1 MASSNNPMSRIMT
14 EEELATKDQLFDLL
28 GKQGYKTYAQ
38 LFDKFALH
46 LTEDPGVIA
55 YMVPDKGII
64 VINRFLLLSQISTVL
79 RHEIL
84 HQYLEHGKR
93 ELAKLK
99 NRFGDDFEIDANVH
113 ELSNIAADFEV
124 SNRGYTN
131 ADKRTVRNLRLNG
144 EVLGGLVTEDGHPD
158 WVDLTYEEMLDK
170 LLDESDAD
178 AAKLR
183 KQVMIGDR
191 GNEAKQKAEA
201 VARAAQIQKER
212 AEASGDD
219 ATAAAAD
226 SLQDAANDITDAINK
241 TTGQGDN
248 SGNDSKN
255 TDPSHSSGTAGN
267 EPSTAD
273 KVKGAYSDYSLSADE
288 LAQIEATLKRIEELL
303 DDPATL
309 TKLDK
314 EHERRIFDSEEEVR
328 ERAAKAE
335 RVDPLNQFISSLAGF
350 IAKQTAIGRDAS
362 WKRTNPVYSR
372 QGIVRPGKA
381 RTMNKKIPLVQLYY
395 DRSGSW
401 AGDVQKEE
409 IGRRGRA
416 VLEEYERKGLIK
428 VEDYWFDTRVR
439 TNEREAG
446 GGTAGQP
453 ILDNIIKTEPDNV
466 VIITDSDINDCT
478 SKVTVPGAVWL
489 LFVDGVSDN
498 LIAHIHGEQ
507 LTEKFEIWT

>member
-1 MASSNNPMSRIMT
+1 MSRIMT

-38 LFDKFALH
+38 LFDQFALH

-55 YMVPDKGII
+55 YMIPDKGII
-64 VINRFLLLSQISTVL
+64 VINRFLMLRQLSTIL

-93 ELAKLK
+93 EEAKLTS
-99 NRFGDDFEIDANVH
+99 RFGADFEVDPSIH
-113 ELSNIAADFEV
+113 ELSNIAADFEI

-131 ADKRTVRNLRLNG
+131 EDKKTARNLRLNG
-144 EVLGGLVTEDGHPD
+144 EVVGGLVTEDGHPD

-170 LLDESDAD
+170 LLDDKDAD
-178 AAKLR
+178 ASKLR

-191 GNEAKQKAEA
+191 GNAAKQAAEA
-201 VARAAQIQKER
+201 AARAAQIAKEA
-212 AEASGDD
+212 AEAEGDGKEAAGAD
-219 ATAAAAD
+219 ALKDTA
-226 SLQDAANDITDAINK
+226 DAIINSIDK
-241 TTGQGDN
+241 TTGQ
-248 SGNDSKN
+248 NDK
-255 TDPSHSSGTAGN
+255 
-267 EPSTAD
+267 AD
-273 KVKGAYSDYSLSADE
+273 KGGKGASGQGGGSTPDKERVKGAYSDYSLSEDE
-288 LAQIEATLKRIEELL
+288 LAQIEATLKRIGELL
-303 DDPATL
+303 DDPTTL

-314 EHERRIFDSEEEVR
+314 EHERRLFDAGDETR

-335 RVDPLNQFISSLAGF
+335 RIDPLNQFISSLSGF

-362 WKRTNPVYSR
+362 WKRINPVYAR

-381 RTMNKKIPLVQLYY
+381 RVMNKKIPLVELYY

-401 AGDVQKEE
+401 AGNKEKEE

-428 VEDYWFDTRVR
+428 VVDYWFDTKVR
-439 TNEREAG
+439 TNEYEAG
-446 GGTAGQP
+446 GGTLGQP
-453 ILDNIIKTEPDNV
+453 ILENIIDTQPDNV
-466 VIITDSDINDCT
+466 VIITDSDIRDCIT
-478 SKVTVPGAVWL
+478 NITVPGAVWL

-498 LIAHIHGEQ
+498 LINHIYGEQ
-507 LTEKFEIWT
+507 LTERFEIWT

>member
-1 MASSNNPMSRIMT
+1 MSRIMT

-46 LTEDPGVIA
+46 LTEDPEVIA

-64 VINRFLLLSQISTVL
+64 VINRFLLLRQVSTIL

-93 ELAKLK
+93 EEAKLK
-99 NRFGDDFEIDANVH
+99 NRFGDDFRADQSIH
-113 ELSNIAADFEV
+113 ELSNIAADFEI

-131 ADKRTVRNLRLNG
+131 EDKKTARNLRLNG
-144 EVLGGLVTEDGHPD
+144 QVVGGLVTEDGHPD

-170 LLDESDAD
+170 LLDDKDAD
-178 AAKLR
+178 ASKLR

-191 GNEAKQKAEA
+191 GNAAKQEAEA
-201 VARAAQIQKER
+201 VARAAQIKKER
-212 AEASGDD
+212 AEASGNDS
-219 ATAAAAD
+219 AAAAAD
-226 SLQDAANDITDAINK
+226 SLQDTANDIADAINK
-241 TTGQGDN
+241 TTGQDDN
-248 SGNDSKN
+248 SDSEGENGKPN
-255 TDPSHSSGTAGN
+255 NSDGKAGSD
-267 EPSTAD
+267 ESTTD
-273 KVKGAYSDYSLSADE
+273 KVKGAYSDYGLTEAE

-303 DDPATL
+303 DDPTTL

-314 EHERRIFDSEEEVR
+314 EHERRLFDAGDETR

-335 RVDPLNQFISSLAGF
+335 RIDPLNQFISSLSGF
-350 IAKQTAIGRDAS
+350 IAKQTAVGRDAS

-401 AGDVQKEE
+401 SGDKQKEE

-416 VLEEYERKGLIK
+416 VLEDYERRGLIK
-428 VEDYWFDTRVR
+428 VQDYWFDTKVR

-453 ILDNIIKTEPDNV
+453 ILENIIDTQPDNV
-466 VIITDSDINDCT
+466 VIITDSDISDCVST
-478 SKVTVPGAVWL
+478 VTIPGAVWL

-498 LIAHIHGEQ
+498 LIEHIYGEQ
-507 LTEKFEIWT
+507 LTERFEIWTR